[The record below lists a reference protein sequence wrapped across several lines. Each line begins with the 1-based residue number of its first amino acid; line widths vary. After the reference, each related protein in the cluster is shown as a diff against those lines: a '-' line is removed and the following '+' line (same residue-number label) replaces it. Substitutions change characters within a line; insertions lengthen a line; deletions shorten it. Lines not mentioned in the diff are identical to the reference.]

1 MEMLNELLEQRKE
14 IEAQIEAVK
23 SALRTESLAQARG
36 LIALHELTVDEL
48 FPTARKSTMKHA
60 ARKVAPKYRDPAS
73 GKLWTG
79 RGRSPT
85 WFDAA
90 RAQEFT
96 L

>member
-1 MEMLNELLEQRKE
+1 MLNELLEQRNH
-14 IEAQIEAVK
+14 IDAQIEAVR
-23 SALRTESLAQARG
+23 SALRNDVLVQARG

-48 FPTARKSTMKHA
+48 FPTGRKSTMKSA

>member
-1 MEMLNELLEQRKE
+1 MLNELLEQRNH
-14 IEAQIEAVK
+14 IDAQIEAVR
-23 SALRTESLAQARG
+23 SALRNDVLVQARG
-36 LIALHELTVDEL
+36 LIALHDLTVDEL
-48 FPTARKSTMKHA
+48 FPTARKSTMKSA

>member
-1 MEMLNELLEQRKE
+1 MLNELLEQRNH
-14 IEAQIEAVK
+14 IDAQIEAVR
-23 SALRTESLAQARG
+23 SALRNDVLVQARG
-36 LIALHELTVDEL
+36 LIALHDLTVDEL
-48 FPTARKSTMKHA
+48 FPAARKASMKHA

>member
-1 MEMLNELLEQRKE
+1 MLNELLEQRNH
-14 IEAQIEAVK
+14 IDAQIEAVR
-23 SALRTESLAQARG
+23 SALRNGVLVQARG
-36 LIALHELTVDEL
+36 LIALHDLTVDEL
-48 FPTARKSTMKHA
+48 FPTARKSTMKSA

>member
-1 MEMLNELLEQRKE
+1 MLNELLEQRNH
-14 IEAQIEAVK
+14 IDAQIEAVR
-23 SALRTESLAQARG
+23 SALRNDVLVQARG

-48 FPTARKSTMKHA
+48 FPTARKSTMKSA
-60 ARKVAPKYRDPAS
+60 ARKVAPKFRDPAS

-79 RGRSPT
+79 RGRSPL

>member
-1 MEMLNELLEQRKE
+1 MLNEFLEQRNH
-14 IEAQIEAVK
+14 IDAQIEAVR
-23 SALRTESLAQARG
+23 SALRNDVLVQARG
-36 LIALHELTVDEL
+36 LIALHDLTVDEL
-48 FPTARKSTMKHA
+48 FPTARKSTMKSA
-60 ARKVAPKYRDPAS
+60 ARKVAPKFRDPAT
-73 GKLWTG
+73 GRLWTG

>member
-1 MEMLNELLEQRKE
+1 MLNELLEQRNH
-14 IEAQIEAVK
+14 IDAQIEAVR
-23 SALRTESLAQARG
+23 SALRNDVLVQARG

-48 FPTARKSTMKHA
+48 FPTARKSTMKSA
-60 ARKVAPKYRDPAS
+60 ARKVAPKYRDPAT
-73 GKLWTG
+73 GRLWTG